1 MVRAEFEGN
10 HDASS
15 IFHGSGAACARRT
28 GPCRAQGDEAPAG
41 GDRNR
46 QRADRGAE
54 GFTLSTTGAKPK
66 TVAKLDKPIA
76 PGGKAKV
83 KLAGKGC
90 DYVARWEF
98 EDAGDESQVDLCHDP
113 RIVLTD

>member
-1 MVRAEFEGN
+1 MLRPFFTGLALLALAVPA
-10 HDASS
+10 H
-15 IFHGSGAACARRT
+15 AAPKATKRPPAAIEIANERT
-28 GPCRAQGDEAPAG
+28 VALKS
-41 GDRNR
+41 
-46 QRADRGAE
+46 
-54 GFTLSTTGAKPK
+54 FTLSTTGAKPK